1 MHNTYS
7 ILTSAS
13 PEKVWQMWSDVKNWK
28 NWDTALKDSSIS
40 GEFDQNA
47 EGVLIPAN
55 GPRTSFT
62 ISSCQPN
69 FTYTVNTKLPFATMY
84 IRRLIG
90 YNNNKTMIT
99 NEVWMEGPLSS
110 FWWRM
115 VGKKYQQL
123 LPQVME
129 RFRQIAER

>member
-1 MHNTYS
+1 MQNSYS

-13 PEKVWQMWSDVKNWK
+13 PEKVWRIWSDVKNWK
-28 NWDTALKDSSIS
+28 NWDSALLDSSLE
-40 GEFDQNA
+40 GAFDKDA
-47 EGVLIPAN
+47 HGILVPEKGPA
-55 GPRTSFT
+55 TSFT

-69 FTYTVNTKLPFATMY
+69 FSYTVNTQLPFAKMY

-90 YNNNKTMIT
+90 YNNHKTMIT

-115 VGKKYQQL
+115 VGRKYQQK
-123 LPQVME
+123 LPQIME
-129 RFRQIAER
+129 KFRKLAEN

>member
-47 EGVLIPAN
+47 EGELTPAI

-62 ISSCQPN
+62 ISACQPN
-69 FTYTVNTKLPFATMY
+69 FTYTVNTRLPFATMY